1 MGHGID
7 ERKHLTAKWEDGLA
21 LKAFGIGLEGTIVFQ
36 LSAGSPQE
44 MNFTDQCMDG
54 IEFRN
59 CSLVNAVF
67 DDVNLAGARLTNVNL
82 TGLVIE
88 DANIKG
94 LTIFGYDVE
103 ALILERLRLDGH
115 LPG

>member
-1 MGHGID
+1 
-7 ERKHLTAKWEDGLA
+7 
-21 LKAFGIGLEGTIVFQ
+21 
-36 LSAGSPQE
+36 
-44 MNFTDQCMDG
+44 
-54 IEFRN
+54 
-59 CSLVNAVF
+59 VNAVF

-103 ALILERLRLDGH
+103 AMILERLCQDGR

>member
-1 MGHGID
+1 LSLGK
-7 ERKHLTAKWEDGLA
+7 R
-21 LKAFGIGLEGTIVFQ
+21 LEGGILVSSF
-36 LSAGSPQE
+36 ARSPRA
-44 MNFTDQCMDG
+44 MNFTDQRMDG
-54 IEFRN
+54 SEFRN

-103 ALILERLRLDGH
+103 AMVLERLRQDGR

>member
-1 MGHGID
+1 
-7 ERKHLTAKWEDGLA
+7 
-21 LKAFGIGLEGTIVFQ
+21 
-36 LSAGSPQE
+36 
-44 MNFTDQCMDG
+44 
-54 IEFRN
+54 
-59 CSLVNAVF
+59 VNAVF

-103 ALILERLRLDGH
+103 AMILERLRQDGR